1 MVEIEQNTQRQ
12 TSLDSDLNPMTI
24 NRFNSYTYMT
34 SKDVKNQCTKKYV
47 SIKTCFVL
55 IALACGFSLASCG
68 AYSFSGADVGA
79 AETFQVD
86 YFQNEAL
93 QVEPGI
99 DRQFTLKLQDLIQ
112 SQTSLGLTNS
122 GGDLIYAGEIVD
134 YYIAPITATAQ
145 STAAQNRLTIAV
157 NVRFFNTLEPEKDFE
172 KRFSFYYDFA
182 GSALL
187 TGSQLDTAL
196 DVIFTRITQDI
207 FNASLSDW

>member
-1 MVEIEQNTQRQ
+1 MTNVKKQML
-12 TSLDSDLNPMTI
+12 SLRIASLLLFFTI
-24 NRFNSYTYMT
+24 
-34 SKDVKNQCTKKYV
+34 
-47 SIKTCFVL
+47 
-55 IALACGFSLASCG
+55 SLSMSSCG
-68 AYSFSGADVGA
+68 AYSFSGANVGA
-79 AETFQVD
+79 AETFQVN
-86 YFQNEAL
+86 YFQNEAM

-122 GGDLIYAGEIVD
+122 GGDLIYDGEIVD
-134 YYIAPITATAQ
+134 YYIAPMTATSQ

-157 NVRFFNTLEPEKDFE
+157 NVRFFNALEPEKDFE
-172 KRFSFYYDFA
+172 KRFSFYYDYA

-187 TGSQLDTAL
+187 TGARLDTAL